1 MCPTRRLSPKQ
12 TTACLHFHCAAG
24 FATQRL
30 ARMLHSLVRVSRR
43 VGCSHLITNN
53 YSARCDRSPVR
64 ASIRPQTLH
73 AVPEAV
79 PKRPEAAQTRR
90 PALPVILSHP
100 QTSRLPG
107 YKSHSEEW
115 APTRA
120 ALVSHGQLLLASL
133 PKSAEELTAIRSAK
147 PIGFCGPASLINVTP
162 ELGQC

>member
-1 MCPTRRLSPKQ
+1 MTWDRSTMRPTRRLSPKQ

-64 ASIRPQTLH
+64 AGIRPQTLH

-90 PALPVILSHP
+90 PTLPVILSHL
-100 QTSRLPG
+100 QTSRPPAISTTPRSGHLPDG
-107 YKSHSEEW
+107 PCQPQGNCCW
-115 APTRA
+115 PACPR
-120 ALVSHGQLLLASL
+120 VQ
-133 PKSAEELTAIRSAK
+133 RS
-147 PIGFCGPASLINVTP
+147 
-162 ELGQC
+162 